1 VSSQYQTYQYDVQL
15 LAMTRIYTR
24 HDGGVAHRCREMT
37 RNNPTALRLIKAAL
51 NAQEDGAAGIQELG
65 GSATMLFYNS
75 EEGSEG
81 RRAYLEKRPP
91 DWSKFKRLP

>member
-1 VSSQYQTYQYDVQL
+1 
-15 LAMTRIYTR
+15 
-24 HDGGVAHRCREMT
+24 MT
-37 RNNPTALRLIKAAL
+37 RNNPTALRLIKAAM
-51 NAQEDGAAGIQELG
+51 NAHEDGAAGIQELG